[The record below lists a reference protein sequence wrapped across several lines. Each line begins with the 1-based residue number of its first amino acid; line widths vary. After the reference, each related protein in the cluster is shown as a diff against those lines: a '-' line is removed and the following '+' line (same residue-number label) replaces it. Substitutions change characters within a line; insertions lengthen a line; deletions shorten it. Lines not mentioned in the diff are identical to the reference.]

1 MSADKSTPTPEA
13 NSDNEPGGTK
23 SSPRKPYH
31 PPRLTIYG
39 SIQKLTN
46 TTTRGTKQDGGK
58 ITMHKR
64 TCL

>member
-1 MSADKSTPTPEA
+1 MSADKP
-13 NSDNEPGGTK
+13 NPGPDTGAHKETSGTDA
-23 SSPRKPYH
+23 SLRKPYV

-46 TTTRGTKQDGGK
+46 TTSMGTKGDGGAVG
-58 ITMHKR
+58 MNMR